1 MARFLTNFE
10 RNKCKSRFKI
20 DKQPL
25 YVKDLSGVDVTDIEN
40 SVKHSFDALK
50 NLLSNN
56 TIEMERQSNSENH
69 LYLKLMERAH
79 EENNLKL
86 INMVSSKQYQ
96 LIKTQKPKHLIN
108 S

>member
-1 MARFLTNFE
+1 
-10 RNKCKSRFKI
+10 
-20 DKQPL
+20 L
-25 YVKDLSGVDVTDIEN
+25 YIKDLSGVDVTDIEN
-40 SVKHSFDALK
+40 SVKHSFAALK

-96 LIKTQKPKHLIN
+96 LIKT
-108 S
+108 

>member
-10 RNKCKSRFKI
+10 RNKCKNKFKN
-20 DKQPL
+20 DKQQL

-50 NLLSNN
+50 DLLSNN

-86 INMVSSKQYQ
+86 INMVSSKEYQ
-96 LIKTQKPKHLIN
+96 LIKT
-108 S
+108 

>member
-1 MARFLTNFE
+1 MY
-10 RNKCKSRFKI
+10 I
-20 DKQPL
+20 
-25 YVKDLSGVDVTDIEN
+25 KDLSGVDVTDIEN
-40 SVKHSFDALK
+40 SVKHSFAALK

-56 TIEMERQSNSENH
+56 TIEMERQSNTENH

-96 LIKTQKPKHLIN
+96 LIKT
-108 S
+108 

>member
-1 MARFLTNFE
+1 MY
-10 RNKCKSRFKI
+10 I
-20 DKQPL
+20 
-25 YVKDLSGVDVTDIEN
+25 KDLSGVDVTDIEN
-40 SVKHSFDALK
+40 SVKHSFAALK

-96 LIKTQKPKHLIN
+96 LIKT
-108 S
+108 